1 MDNRL
6 KKTSMY
12 SSIYF
17 ERLESSQQVA
27 DEIRSAVTV
36 FADHRTILSMIEAFL
51 TGTGQASIVEP
62 GHRVSLL

>member
-27 DEIRSAVTV
+27 DEIRSAVTI
-36 FADHRTILSMIEAFL
+36 FAGHRTTLSMIEAFL
-51 TGTGQASIVEP
+51 MGTGQASIVEP
-62 GHRVSLL
+62 GHRVSPL